1 MRIGESL
8 FLTKKILRKKRV
20 RGYLEVMSG
29 LVPVPLIGEGGSLSL
44 VSAVRRL
51 LTFKRGKFR

>member
-1 MRIGESL
+1 MQIGESL
-8 FLTKKILRKKRV
+8 FLSKKILRKKRV

-44 VSAVRRL
+44 VSAV
-51 LTFKRGKFR
+51 